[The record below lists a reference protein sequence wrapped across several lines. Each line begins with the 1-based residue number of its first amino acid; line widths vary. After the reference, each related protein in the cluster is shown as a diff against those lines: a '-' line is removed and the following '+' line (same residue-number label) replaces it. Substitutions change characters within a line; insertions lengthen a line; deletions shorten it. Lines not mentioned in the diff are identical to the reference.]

1 MADNIN
7 FIVLG
12 IQDKYLEKTTIIR
25 STLDLVLI
33 EHPLIHHLPQKSLHT
48 SPHLTFFTA
57 P

>member
-12 IQDKYLEKTTIIR
+12 IQDKYLGKTTLIR